1 MPGLKRLLEHTL
13 KNKRVHHV
21 DFPSERQKERRK
33 RFMRQFFSIHTYIF
47 INPRSHVTIQDD
59 IFSVAMQGIKE
70 RTYSSLE
77 S

>member
-1 MPGLKRLLEHTL
+1 MVASRNFGWSSF
-13 KNKRVHHV
+13 

-59 IFSVAMQGIKE
+59 IFSVARQGIKE

>member
-1 MPGLKRLLEHTL
+1 MSGLKRLLEHTL